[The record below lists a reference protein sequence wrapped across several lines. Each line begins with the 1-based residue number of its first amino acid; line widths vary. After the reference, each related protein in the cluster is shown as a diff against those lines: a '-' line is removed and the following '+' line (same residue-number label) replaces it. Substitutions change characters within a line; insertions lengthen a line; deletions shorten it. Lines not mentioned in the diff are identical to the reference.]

1 MKATFQVGF
10 IQMPRGPRRLAIT
23 FGAKNLTHYGGVYLL
38 HRFLSRIG
46 FKAAVARHV
55 VLPQR
60 NHRYSVGEMLLALLY
75 PMILGLERLEST
87 QLLRQNGVFQY
98 LTGLPSYPEATTLRR
113 FLLRAAPT
121 ALPKLRAL
129 HDRFLQGMT
138 VRPRVPR
145 RLIFD
150 VDSTVLVVYGTQE
163 QARIG
168 YNPRKRGRPSYHPL
182 LCFEGQSKDFW
193 HGELRPGDAHT
204 ASGTLD
210 LLTACFAKIPTGVR
224 LTIVRADKGF
234 YDHRLVEWL
243 EARRARFVI
252 VARLTPPIKRKLP
265 HLRYVSPSR
274 GVEVAEFRYQ
284 PTRWPHPY
292 RFVAIRRPQPDEP
305 TAQLTLF
312 KLGRYHYQVLV
323 TNLPLQPLNL
333 WRFYNDRAA
342 VELLI
347 KQLKGDYALGSIPTR
362 HFFANE
368 TYFHLLLIAY
378 NLVNWFKRFCLPPEL
393 HAATLQTLRQRI
405 LLMPAQLRRIGNRPH
420 LFLPASGP
428 REVAWTH
435 ALDQIQRFHP

>member
-1 MKATFQVGF
+1 
-10 IQMPRGPRRLAIT
+10 
-23 FGAKNLTHYGGVYLL
+23 LTHYGGVYLL

-46 FKAAVARHV
+46 FKTAVARHV
-55 VLPQR
+55 AFLQR
-60 NHRYSVGEMLLALLY
+60 NQRYSVGEMLLALLY
-75 PMILGLERLEST
+75 PMVLGLERLETT

-98 LTGLPSYPEATTLRR
+98 LTGLPNYPDATTLRR
-113 FLLRAAPT
+113 FLLRAAPA

-129 HDRFLQGMT
+129 HDRFLHRMT
-138 VRPRVPR
+138 VHPRHPT

-150 VDSTVLVVYGTQE
+150 VDSTVLVVYGQQE

-168 YNPRKRGRPSYHPL
+168 YNPIKRGRPSYHPL
-182 LCFEGQSKDFW
+182 LCFEGQTKDFW

-210 LLTACFAKIPTGVR
+210 LLTACFAKIPAGVR
-224 LTIVRADKGF
+224 LRIVRADKGF
-234 YDHRLVEWL
+234 YDHALVEWL

-252 VARLTPPIKRKLP
+252 VARLTAPIKRKLP

-284 PTRWPHPY
+284 PTRWPKPY
-292 RFVAIRRPQPDEP
+292 RFVVIRRPQAEEP
-305 TAQLTLF
+305 TSQLTLF

-333 WRFYNDRAA
+333 WRLYNDRAG

-362 HFFANE
+362 YFFANE
-368 TYFHLLLIAY
+368 TYFHLLLLAY
-378 NLVNWFKRFCLPPEL
+378 NLVNWFKRLCLPPEFQ
-393 HAATLQTLRQRI
+393 HATLQTLRQRI
-405 LLMPAQLRRIGNRPH
+405 LLMPAQLRRSDNRPR
-420 LFLPASGP
+420 LLLPASGP
-428 REVAWTH
+428 REAAWKY
-435 ALDQIQRFHP
+435 ALQQIPRLRF

>member
-1 MKATFQVGF
+1 
-10 IQMPRGPRRLAIT
+10 MPRGPRRLAIT

-46 FKAAVARHV
+46 FKDSVARYV
-55 VLPQR
+55 SLIQR
-60 NHRYSVGEMLLALLY
+60 NHRYRVGEMLLALLY
-75 PMILGLERLEST
+75 PMILGLERLETT

-98 LTGLPSYPEATTLRR
+98 LTGLPSYPDATTLRR

-129 HDRFLQGMT
+129 HDRFRRRMT
-138 VRPRVPR
+138 VQPRVPH

-150 VDSTVLVVYGTQE
+150 VDSTVLVVYGIQE

-168 YNPRKRGRPSYHPL
+168 YNPSKRGRPSYHPL

-193 HGELRPGDAHT
+193 DGELRPGDTHT

-210 LLTACFAKIPTGVR
+210 LLAACFAKIPAGVR
-224 LTIVRADKGF
+224 LTIVRADKGV
-234 YDHRLVEWL
+234 YDHKLVEWL

-265 HLRYVSPSR
+265 PLRYVSPSR

-292 RFVAIRRPQPDEP
+292 RFVVIRRPQPDEP
-305 TAQLTLF
+305 TAPLTLF

-333 WRFYNDRAA
+333 WRFYNDRAS

-347 KQLKGDYALGSIPTR
+347 RQLKGDYALGSIPTR

-368 TYFHLLLIAY
+368 TSFHLLLLAY
-378 NLVNWFKRFCLPPEL
+378 NLVNWFKRLCLPPEL
-393 HAATLQTLRQRI
+393 QAATLQTLRQRI
-405 LLMPAQLRRIGNRPH
+405 LLMPAQLRRTDNRPR

-435 ALDQIQRFHP
+435 ALDQIHRLNP